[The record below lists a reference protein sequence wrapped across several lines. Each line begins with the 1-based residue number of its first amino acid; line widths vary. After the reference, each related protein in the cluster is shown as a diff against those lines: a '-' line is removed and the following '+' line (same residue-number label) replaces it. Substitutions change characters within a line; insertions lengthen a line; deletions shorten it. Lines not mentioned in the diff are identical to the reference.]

1 MWLLP
6 NHDHAEGT
14 FLEIRTEFT
23 CCQPSPRLFPS
34 VTTPL
39 PRAARGRGLGGW
51 GRVSSWQIILTIA
64 AKDWRVEGRAR
75 DVLAATLFFA
85 VLVVTIL
92 AFAFGPE
99 PAKLREAAP
108 GILWVAIAFASILA
122 ASRAYAA
129 ESEDGA
135 LEALLL
141 YPVAHELI
149 YLGKLL
155 GNLGLMLI
163 LSAVIAPLTITLY
176 GVSLAGRELPFAL
189 TVLLGVMGFSIV
201 SSFQSALTINLR
213 SRESLLPVLIFPI
226 IVPVVIASVKATVGL
241 MTLDQ
246 AVDVW
251 GWIRLLAGFNVVYLV
266 VCTLAFPYAVE

>member
-1 MWLLP
+1 MNAWR
-6 NHDHAEGT
+6 
-14 FLEIRTEFT
+14 I
-23 CCQPSPRLFPS
+23 
-34 VTTPL
+34 V
-39 PRAARGRGLGGW
+39 
-51 GRVSSWQIILTIA
+51 LTIA
-64 AKDWRVEGRAR
+64 LKDWQVEGRAR

-99 PAKLREAAP
+99 TRRLREAAP

-122 ASRAYAA
+122 ASRAFAS

-135 LEALLL
+135 LETLLL
-141 YPVAHELI
+141 YPVPHELI

-155 GNLGLMLI
+155 GNLGLMMI
-163 LSAVIAPLTITLY
+163 LALVIAPFSLLLY
-176 GVSLAGRELPFAL
+176 GASVAGRELPFAL
-189 TVLLGVMGFSIV
+189 TVFLGVMGFSII

-213 SRESLLPVLIFPI
+213 SRESLLPVLFFPI
-226 IVPVVIASVKATVGL
+226 VIPVVIASVKATVGL
-241 MTLDQ
+241 TMPDSGE
-246 AVDVW
+246 DIW

>member
-1 MWLLP
+1 MK
-6 NHDHAEGT
+6 A
-14 FLEIRTEFT
+14 
-23 CCQPSPRLFPS
+23 
-34 VTTPL
+34 
-39 PRAARGRGLGGW
+39 
-51 GRVSSWQIILTIA
+51 WQVVLA
-64 AKDWRVEGRAR
+64 VAKKDWQVEGRAR
-75 DVLAATLFFA
+75 DVLSATLFFA
-85 VLVVTIL
+85 LLVVTIL

-99 PAKLREAAP
+99 PGKLRAAAP

-122 ASRAYAA
+122 ASRAFAA

-135 LEALLL
+135 LETLLL
-141 YPVAHELI
+141 YPVPHELI

-155 GNLGLMLI
+155 GNLGLMLVLALI
-163 LSAVIAPLTITLY
+163 LTPFTITLY
-176 GVSLAGRELPFAL
+176 GSSVAGRELPFVL

-226 IVPVVIASVKATVGL
+226 VVPVVIGSVKATVGL
-241 MTLDQ
+241 FGLDN

>member
-1 MWLLP
+1 MKP
-6 NHDHAEGT
+6 
-14 FLEIRTEFT
+14 
-23 CCQPSPRLFPS
+23 
-34 VTTPL
+34 
-39 PRAARGRGLGGW
+39 
-51 GRVSSWQIILTIA
+51 WQIIRAIA

-75 DVLAATLFFA
+75 DVLSATLFFA

-99 PAKLREAAP
+99 PSKLREAAP

-122 ASRAYAA
+122 ASRAFAS

-141 YPVAHELI
+141 YPVPHELI

-155 GNLGLMLI
+155 GNLGLMLVLALI
-163 LSAVIAPLTITLY
+163 ITPFTLTLY
-176 GVSLAGRELPFAL
+176 GVGVAGRELPFIL
-189 TVLLGVMGFSIV
+189 TVLLGVMGFSII

-226 IVPVVIASVKATVGL
+226 VVPVVIASVKATVGL
-241 MTLDQ
+241 ITQDPS
-246 AVDVW
+246 VDVW

-266 VCTLAFPYAVE
+266 VCTLIFPYAVE